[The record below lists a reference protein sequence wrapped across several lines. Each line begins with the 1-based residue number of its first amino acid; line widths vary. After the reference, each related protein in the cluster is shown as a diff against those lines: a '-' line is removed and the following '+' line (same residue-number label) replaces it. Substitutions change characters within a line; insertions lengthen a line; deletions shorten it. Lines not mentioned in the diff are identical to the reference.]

1 MTQAPDNALLA
12 ERLTVEQIESLAG
25 YGIERRVESGEY
37 LFDEKSIVDSFWV
50 LLEGE
55 IRISRLD
62 GAQETPVTTLR
73 TGDFT
78 GQLVVLA
85 GKTSIFRAKA
95 TAPSRVLEIDSKA
108 FRRVTSERPDVADIF
123 LSGLGRRMRYTQR
136 TRRQQEKMVA
146 LGKLSAGLAHE
157 LNNPAAAAQRA
168 ADDLRDAALRA
179 QLLALEHDERFSP
192 AQRRALADL
201 LREVITDADASLD
214 PLARSDRED
223 EMALWLEER
232 GFEAAW
238 DLSPTLAAAGLDTER
253 LQRLAGELNDHLNGA
268 LEWLGATLELAGLAE
283 EVGRSAARISE
294 LVGAMKEHTYMD
306 RGSYA
311 QTDVRKGLESTLTI
325 LGHKLKGATVEREYQ
340 EDLPKIW
347 ANAGEVNQVWTNLLD
362 NAADAVGGRGQVAIR
377 AYQDGDA
384 VAVEITDDGP
394 GIPREIQ
401 NRIFEPFFTT
411 KEIGEGTGLGLDTVR
426 RIVTGH
432 DGEITFDSEPGETR
446 FTVRLP
452 AEKRTPKEDRLGDDS
467 DR

>member
-1 MTQAPDNALLA
+1 VTQAPDNTVLA
-12 ERLTVEQIESLAG
+12 ERLTGEQIEALAE
-25 YGIERRVESGEY
+25 YGVERQVESGEH

-73 TGDFT
+73 PGDFT

-95 TAPSRVLEIDSKA
+95 TVPSRVLQIDSKA
-108 FRRVTSERPDVADIF
+108 FRRVSSERPDLADIF

-192 AQRRALADL
+192 LQRRVLAGIHH
-201 LREVITDADASLD
+201 EVTADGDASLE

-223 EMALWLEER
+223 EIALWLEER
-232 GFEAAW
+232 GSEAAW
-238 DLSPTLAAAGLDTER
+238 DLAPTLAAAGLDTER
-253 LQRLAGELNDHLNGA
+253 LQRLAGDLNDDNSLEGA
-268 LEWLGATLELAGLAE
+268 LEWLGATLELAALAE

-311 QTDVRKGLESTLTI
+311 ENDVREGLESTLTI

-347 ANAGEVNQVWTNLLD
+347 ANAGELNQVWTNLLD
-362 NAADAVGGRGQVAIR
+362 NAADAVGGRGRITVR
-377 AYQDGDA
+377 AERVGDA
-384 VAVEITDDGP
+384 VAVEIIDEGP

-426 RIVTGH
+426 RIITGH
-432 DGEITFDSEPGETR
+432 GGEITFDSEPGETR

-452 AEKRTPKEDRLGDDS
+452 IENRNTEGG
-467 DR
+467 